1 MLNAQNLSKIY
12 RTGAGE
18 VSALSDFSHKFAAG
32 SVTAI
37 MGPSGSGK
45 STLLNVIAGLD
56 VPTSGAVYLAD
67 TNLTTLPEVKRAELR
82 LNKFGFV
89 FQSFNLVSVLS
100 AEQNVSFPMGI
111 AGLSPSERSERAR
124 ALLSRF
130 GLEHRF
136 NYLPF
141 KLSGGERQRVALA
154 RALANNPDVIFA
166 DEPTGNL
173 DSKSG
178 EVVLGALRELA
189 DEGRTIIVVTH
200 DSSLTQ
206 IADEVVRL
214 KDGQQVK
221 DEHALTV

>member
-1 MLNAQNLSKIY
+1 MLSAQTLSKIY
-12 RTGAGE
+12 RTSAGD
-18 VSALSDFSHKFAAG
+18 VPALEDFSHDFAPG

-56 VPTSGAVYLAD
+56 IPTNGAVYLEE
-67 TNLTTLPEVKRAELR
+67 TNLTTLPERKRAELR
-82 LNKFGFV
+82 LNNFGFV

-111 AGLSPSERSERAR
+111 AGLSASERSEKAR
-124 ALLSRF
+124 ALLTRF

-136 NYLPF
+136 THLPF

-154 RALANNPDVIFA
+154 RALANDPDVIFA

-178 EVVLGALRELA
+178 EVVLAALRELA
-189 DEGRTIIVVTH
+189 DEGRTVIVVTH
-200 DSSLTQ
+200 DSSLTE

-214 KDGQQVK
+214 KDGKQVK
-221 DEHALTV
+221 G

>member
-1 MLNAQNLSKIY
+1 
-12 RTGAGE
+12 
-18 VSALSDFSHKFAAG
+18 
-32 SVTAI
+32 

-56 VPTSGAVYLAD
+56 VPSAGQVLLNGQDITR
-67 TNLTTLPEVKRAELR
+67 LPERERAELR
-82 LNKFGFV
+82 LKRFGFV

-100 AEQNVSFPMGI
+100 AEQNVSFPMGL
-111 AGLSPSERSERAR
+111 AGLDAAERKQRAQ

-136 NYLPF
+136 HHLPF

-154 RALANNPDVIFA
+154 RALANDPEVVFA

-178 EVVLGALRELA
+178 EVVLKALRELA
-189 DEGRTIIVVTH
+189 DEGRTVIVVTH
-200 DSSLTQ
+200 DASLTE
-206 IADEVVRL
+206 IADDVVRL
-214 KDGQQVK
+214 RDGSQEV
-221 DEHALTV
+221 